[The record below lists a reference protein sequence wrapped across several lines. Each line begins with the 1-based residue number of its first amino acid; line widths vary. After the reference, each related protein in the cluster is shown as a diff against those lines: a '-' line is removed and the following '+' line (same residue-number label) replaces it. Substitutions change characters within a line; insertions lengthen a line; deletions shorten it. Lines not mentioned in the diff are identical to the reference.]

1 MRLPLGFKKP
11 GKVFLLR
18 KALYGLRR
26 SPLLWQTKL
35 IEAFRSL
42 GFTLLAQEPY
52 VALIKGVVAFYY
64 IDDIVFIYREK
75 DKALTDKTI
84 TGLKRQIRITDY
96 KELKW
101 FLGIHI
107 LRVRRKRLLWLS

>member
-1 MRLPLGFKKP
+1 MWLPPGFKKP

-35 IEAFRSL
+35 TEAFRSL
-42 GFTLLAQEPY
+42 GFTPPAQEPC
-52 VALIKGVVAFYY
+52 VALMKGVVAFYY
-64 IDDIVFIYREK
+64 VDDIVFIYREK
-75 DKALTDKTI
+75 DKALADKTI
-84 TGLKRQIRITDY
+84 AGLKRQIRMTDC

-107 LRVRRKRLLWLS
+107 LRDRKRRLLWLS